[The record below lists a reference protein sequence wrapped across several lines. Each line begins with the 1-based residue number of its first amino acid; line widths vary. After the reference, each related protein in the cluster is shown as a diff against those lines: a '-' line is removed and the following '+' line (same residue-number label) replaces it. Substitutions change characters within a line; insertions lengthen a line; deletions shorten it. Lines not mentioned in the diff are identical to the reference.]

1 LWQERYRVLFDCN
14 IAGIILTH
22 VDGRI
27 VDCNGECARILGFDS
42 RSEILTHSA
51 WDFYFH
57 REEREALIHR
67 LRSIRN
73 CPAEEVCVRRGDGM
87 PVWIL
92 ATHTVASFAEHRPEL
107 LQGTFIDIT
116 EQKQADARLRDR
128 TSNAFPTSA
137 AESENPKAAELF
149 QRLAALLGRASDA
162 LQAHNLI
169 RLERAEMQECL
180 LALEEIKMVMS
191 RLEILHLLGK

>member
-1 LWQERYRVLFDCN
+1 MESVRVFS
-14 IAGIILTH
+14 GS
-22 VDGRI
+22 
-27 VDCNGECARILGFDS
+27 ILGV
-42 RSEILTHSA
+42 RSLRTAPGTFIFTERNAKHSFTGSEAYEIVLPRKSA
-51 WDFYFH
+51 YG
-57 REEREALIHR
+57 
-67 LRSIRN
+67 
-73 CPAEEVCVRRGDGM
+73 VGDGM

-92 ATHTVASFAEHRPEL
+92 ATRTVASFAEHRPEL

-128 TSNAFPTSA
+128 RNNAFPTSA

-149 QRLAALLGRASDA
+149 QRLAALLGRASQA
-162 LQAHNLI
+162 LQPHNLI